1 MVKQISYWDDVR
13 SKIFKWIETVAKTV
27 TVTMWPKWRN
37 VILEKEYWMP
47 QVTNDGVT
55 IAREVELE
63 DKFESLGAELVKEA
77 AEKTNSIAGDGT
89 TTATLL
95 TYALAK
101 EGLRYIQSWVN
112 AVELKNGMKKS
123 VQIISDTLSDNS
135 KDIDSKDE
143 IAQVATVSAQDS
155 VVGEIIAEAMSKVWN
170 NGVISIEEGQ
180 TFGLELEITE
190 WMEFDQG
197 YMSHYMATNTE
208 KMIAEY
214 KNIPLLV
221 TDQKLSNLQ
230 AFVPLL
236 EKLVQS
242 WQKDLVIIAEYLD
255 SEVLTTLVLN
265 KLKGIMNILAIKA
278 PGYWDNKKEL
288 IKDLAILTWSKLIAS
303 DLWMKLENV
312 ELQDLWI
319 IQSIL
324 STQDKTTIVAG
335 VDNSEAID
343 ARVIELQNQREITD
357 SNYNKDKLA
366 ERIAKLTGWVAM
378 IKVWAASEVEMRE
391 KKLRIEDALNAT
403 RAAVSEWVVAGWW
416 TALLKA
422 SESLS
427 GVDLGNADQNIGLEI
442 VRKALSYP
450 VRQIAENAWKEGSVV
465 INSILENT
473 NINYWY
479 DAAGDKYVDM
489 IELGIIDPKK
499 VERVALEEAV
509 SLAWMFLTT
518 ESAIVKVKKDS
529 IELPQMPQMPNMWGM
544 WGMPMM

>member
-242 WQKDLVIIAEYLD
+242 WQKDLVIIAEDLD

-529 IELPQMPQMPNMWGM
+529 IELPQIPNMWGM

>member
-1 MVKQISYWDDVR
+1 MGKQISYWDDVR

-242 WQKDLVIIAEYLD
+242 WQKDLVIIAEDLD

>member
-155 VVGEIIAEAMSKVWN
+155 FVGEIIAEAMSKVWN

-190 WMEFDQG
+190 GMEFDQG

-242 WQKDLVIIAEYLD
+242 WQKDLVIIAEDLD

-489 IELGIIDPKK
+489 IALGIIDPKK

-544 WGMPMM
+544 WGLPMM

>member
-190 WMEFDQG
+190 GMEFDQG

-242 WQKDLVIIAEYLD
+242 WQKDLVIIAEDLD

-544 WGMPMM
+544 PMM

>member
-1 MVKQISYWDDVR
+1 
-13 SKIFKWIETVAKTV
+13 
-27 TVTMWPKWRN
+27 
-37 VILEKEYWMP
+37 
-47 QVTNDGVT
+47 
-55 IAREVELE
+55 
-63 DKFESLGAELVKEA
+63 
-77 AEKTNSIAGDGT
+77 
-89 TTATLL
+89 
-95 TYALAK
+95 
-101 EGLRYIQSWVN
+101 
-112 AVELKNGMKKS
+112 
-123 VQIISDTLSDNS
+123 
-135 KDIDSKDE
+135 
-143 IAQVATVSAQDS
+143 
-155 VVGEIIAEAMSKVWN
+155 
-170 NGVISIEEGQ
+170 
-180 TFGLELEITE
+180 
-190 WMEFDQG
+190 
-197 YMSHYMATNTE
+197 
-208 KMIAEY
+208 
-214 KNIPLLV
+214 
-221 TDQKLSNLQ
+221 
-230 AFVPLL
+230 
-236 EKLVQS
+236 
-242 WQKDLVIIAEYLD
+242 
-255 SEVLTTLVLN
+255 
-265 KLKGIMNILAIKA
+265 
-278 PGYWDNKKEL
+278 
-288 IKDLAILTWSKLIAS
+288 
-303 DLWMKLENV
+303 MKLENV

>member
-190 WMEFDQG
+190 GMEFDQG

-242 WQKDLVIIAEYLD
+242 WQKDLVIIAEDLD